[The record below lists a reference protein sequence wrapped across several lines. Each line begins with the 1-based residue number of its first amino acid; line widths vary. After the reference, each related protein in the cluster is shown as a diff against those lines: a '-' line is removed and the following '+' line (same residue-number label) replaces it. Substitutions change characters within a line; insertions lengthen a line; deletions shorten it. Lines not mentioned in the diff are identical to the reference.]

1 PPALTVAINHLE
13 EKLGVRL
20 LNRST
25 RSLSLTAV
33 GEEFLNN
40 ITPEFKMKDRNWL
53 TVCTLIVVNLP
64 AAIRVVR
71 SADRG
76 YFYSAPSP

>member
-1 PPALTVAINHLE
+1 
-13 EKLGVRL
+13 
-20 LNRST
+20 
-25 RSLSLTAV
+25 
-33 GEEFLNN
+33 
-40 ITPEFKMKDRNWL
+40 MKDRNWL

-76 YFYSAPSP
+76 YFYSAPSPGDKGPQGAGICFRLLGSDAEMVGGIAVVG